1 MGSYRLRLLKK
12 GYQDVIYPISIGR
25 EEHWTG
31 LNGQDEPAL
40 IQLPKQDSLSDSE
53 CYVPGGRFWAGGDD
67 SIATGFSR
75 RQVWQEAF
83 VMAKQPVT
91 NAQYLAFLND
101 LLDCDRE
108 AEALQWVPR
117 ERSGQ
122 QGQKGAPIYGRDSA
136 GRFVLVPDTD
146 GVMWNPNWP
155 VCSVDWHCANAYAA
169 WYSEKSGQW
178 WRLPT
183 EVEWEKAARG
193 VDGRW
198 FPWGDGFDPSY
209 ACVLES
215 HQDDREPS
223 PVSGYPIDESVY
235 GVRGLAGNMRDWTAS
250 HYRKDWMAPIENT
263 HYVGRG
269 GNWHASKDAARAAHR
284 HFYNPTYRSGL
295 IGFRLCRSF

>member
-1 MGSYRLRLLKK
+1 MLCARRSLLGWETTALR
-12 GYQDVIYPISIGR
+12 
-25 EEHWTG
+25 
-31 LNGQDEPAL
+31 
-40 IQLPKQDSLSDSE
+40 
-53 CYVPGGRFWAGGDD
+53 
-67 SIATGFSR
+67 GFSR
-75 RQVWQEAF
+75 RQVQEAF

-101 LLDCDRE
+101 LLDWIVKRKRFSGFPESD
-108 AEALQWVPR
+108 LGNGGR
-117 ERSGQ
+117 ERPSTVEILPVDLCLCQMDGGCGIPTGRCAVSIGIVPTPMQHGTEEAVSG
-122 QGQKGAPIYGRDSA
+122 G
-136 GRFVLVPDTD
+136 
-146 GVMWNPNWP
+146 
-155 VCSVDWHCANAYAA
+155 
-169 WYSEKSGQW
+169 
-178 WRLPT
+178 LPT

-250 HYRKDWMAPIENT
+250 HYRKDWMAPLATT

-284 HFYNPTYRSGL
+284 HFYNPTYRRADWLSVVSV
-295 IGFRLCRSF
+295 F